1 MLTFEKFKRAFE
13 LSRIILAAETL
24 ECTFVHLLKLS
35 NGILEITKE
44 QFIIFVNRS
53 KEKAFTYTMSGM
65 TFPNEADLFEFSDSS
80 ESPRD
85 NLKHDVDLDDKP
97 AALAKTNKSDPN
109 EKSKVEPEILLSAT
123 KSHDK
128 LP

>member
-1 MLTFEKFKRAFE
+1 
-13 LSRIILAAETL
+13 
-24 ECTFVHLLKLS
+24 
-35 NGILEITKE
+35 
-44 QFIIFVNRS
+44 
-53 KEKAFTYTMSGM
+53 MSGM